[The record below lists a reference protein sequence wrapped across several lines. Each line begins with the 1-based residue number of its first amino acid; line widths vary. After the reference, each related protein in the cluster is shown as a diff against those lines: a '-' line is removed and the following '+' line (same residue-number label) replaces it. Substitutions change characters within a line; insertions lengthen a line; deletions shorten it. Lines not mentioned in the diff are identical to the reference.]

1 MESLLSLLI
10 WLPVLGGSVV
20 VAIGNNRSEVAKW
33 ISLAISIVVFALSLG
48 LWTGFDTTTAA
59 MQFVENTP
67 WITQFNINYHLG
79 VDGISMPLII
89 LTTFSTV
96 LVIIAGWEVIQNRT
110 ADYMAAF
117 LMMEGVIIGVFSS
130 LDAILFY
137 VFWEASLIPM
147 LLIVGIWGGNNRVYA
162 AIKFFLYTFIGSVF
176 MLVSL
181 IYMYNQGGSFSL
193 AALNNLPLTL
203 TEQSWI
209 FWAFFLAFAV
219 KVPMFPVHTW
229 LPDAHVQAPTG
240 GSVILAAIM
249 LKMGGYGFFRFSL
262 PITPDA
268 SAEFATVV
276 IVLSLIAIVYIGFVA
291 LVQRDMKKLIAYSSI
306 SHMGFVTLGVFALFS
321 IVQKG
326 VDGNIIGNLES
337 VYLGLEGAMIQM
349 ISHGFISAAM
359 FLVVGVL
366 YDRLHSREISTY
378 GGVINSMPKFTGF
391 AVLFA
396 MANAGLPG
404 TSGFVGEFMV
414 ILGALQAN
422 FWYAFLA
429 AMTLVV
435 GAAYTLW
442 MVKRVFWGPVTNPEV
457 SSLSDINNRELF
469 VLATLAAAVLI
480 MGIYPQPVIEVMH
493 VSIVNLLEQALTTKL

>member
-1 MESLLSLLI
+1 MDNSLLSLLI
-10 WLPVLGGSVV
+10 WLPIFAGIFVIFIGNERANTARWIS
-20 VAIGNNRSEVAKW
+20 VAISFLVFIISLSLYTEFDSNTHLMQFEEKTSW
-33 ISLAISIVVFALSLG
+33 IS
-48 LWTGFDTTTAA
+48 
-59 MQFVENTP
+59 
-67 WITQFNINYHLG
+67 QFNIYYHLG

-89 LTTFSTV
+89 LTTFSTI
-96 LVIIAGWEVIQNRT
+96 LVIIAGWEVIQTRP
-110 ADYMAAF
+110 AHYMAAF
-117 LMMEGVIIGVFSS
+117 LIMEGLIIGVFSS

-137 VFWEASLIPM
+137 AFWEASLIPM
-147 LLIVGIWGGNNRVYA
+147 LLIIGVWGGDNRVYA
-162 AIKFFLYTFIGSVF
+162 AIKFFLYTFLGSVF

-181 IYMYNQGGSFSL
+181 IYMYNKGGSFSIL
-193 AALNNLPLTL
+193 AMHDLSLTA
-203 TEQSWI
+203 TEQAWI
-209 FWAFFLAFAV
+209 FWAFFMAFAV

-268 SAEFATVV
+268 SYEFSEVV
-276 IVLSLIAIVYIGFVA
+276 IILSLIAIVYIGFVA

-306 SHMGFVTLGVFALFS
+306 SHMGFVTLGVFALFLAY
-321 IVQKG
+321 KPG
-326 VDGNIIGNLES
+326 AAEAAL
-337 VYLGLEGAMIQM
+337 LGLEGAMVQM

-414 ILGALQAN
+414 ILGAVQAN
-422 FWYAFLA
+422 IWYGVLA
-429 AMTLVV
+429 GSTLIV

-442 MVKRVFWGPVTNPEV
+442 MVKRVFWGAITNPDVET
-457 SSLSDINNRELF
+457 LSDINAREFSILA
-469 VLATLAAAVLI
+469 VLAIAVLA
-480 MGIYPQPVIEVMH
+480 MGLYPQPVIDVMH
-493 VSIVNLLEQALTTKL
+493 VTIEHLLNQALTSKL

>member
-1 MESLLSLLI
+1 MELLSLLI
-10 WLPVLGGSVV
+10 WLPILGGIFVIL
-20 VAIGNNRSEVAKW
+20 IGNDRADTVRWVSVAT
-33 ISLAISIVVFALSLG
+33 SILVFIMSLSLY
-48 LWTGFDTTTAA
+48 TEFDPTTHL
-59 MQFVENTP
+59 MQFEEKAS
-67 WITQFNINYHLG
+67 WIPQFDIYYHLG

-89 LTTFSTV
+89 LTTFSTILV
-96 LVIIAGWEVIQNRT
+96 LVAGWEVIQTRP
-110 ADYMAAF
+110 AHYMAAF
-117 LMMEGVIIGVFSS
+117 LMMEGLIIGVFSA

-137 VFWEASLIPM
+137 AFWEASLIPM
-147 LLIVGIWGGNNRVYA
+147 LLIIGVWGGDNRVYA
-162 AIKFFLYTFIGSVF
+162 AIKFFLYTFLGSVF

-181 IYMYNQGGSFSL
+181 IYMYNKGGSFSIL
-193 AALNNLPLTL
+193 DMHNLSLTA
-203 TEQSWI
+203 TEQAWI
-209 FWAFFLAFAV
+209 FWAFFMAFAV

-268 SAEFATVV
+268 SFEFSEIV
-276 IVLSLIAIVYIGFVA
+276 IILSLIAIVYIGFVA

-306 SHMGFVTLGVFALFS
+306 SHMGFVTLGVFALFLAYTP
-321 IVQKG
+321 G
-326 VDGNIIGNLES
+326 AAEGAL
-337 VYLGLEGAMIQM
+337 LGLEGAMVQM

-414 ILGALQAN
+414 ILGAVQAN
-422 FWYAFLA
+422 IWYAVLA
-429 AMTLVV
+429 GSTLVV

-442 MVKRVFWGPVTNPEV
+442 MVKRVFWGAVTNPEV
-457 SSLSDINNRELF
+457 STLSDVNAREFSILAILAIA
-469 VLATLAAAVLI
+469 VLA
-480 MGIYPQPVIEVMH
+480 MGIYPQPVIDVMH
-493 VSIVNLLEQALTTKL
+493 VSIEHLLNQALASKL

>member
-1 MESLLSLLI
+1 MHS
-10 WLPVLGGSVV
+10 
-20 VAIGNNRSEVAKW
+20 
-33 ISLAISIVVFALSLG
+33 
-48 LWTGFDTTTAA
+48 
-59 MQFVENTP
+59 
-67 WITQFNINYHLG
+67 
-79 VDGISMPLII
+79 
-89 LTTFSTV
+89 
-96 LVIIAGWEVIQNRT
+96 
-110 ADYMAAF
+110 
-117 LMMEGVIIGVFSS
+117 
-130 LDAILFY
+130 
-137 VFWEASLIPM
+137 
-147 LLIVGIWGGNNRVYA
+147 
-162 AIKFFLYTFIGSVF
+162 
-176 MLVSL
+176 
-181 IYMYNQGGSFSL
+181 
-193 AALNNLPLTL
+193 LPLTL
-203 TEQSWI
+203 SQQSWI

-268 SAEFATVV
+268 SSYFSFVV

-291 LVQRDMKKLIAYSSI
+291 LVQKDMKKLIAYSSI

-321 IVQKG
+321 IMKMDSNG
-326 VDGNIIGNLES
+326 ELISIAGASIES
-337 VYLGLEGAMIQM
+337 AYLGLEGAMIQM
-349 ISHGFISAAM
+349 VSHGFISAAM

-378 GGVINSMPKFTGF
+378 GGVVNSMPKFTGF

-429 AMTLVV
+429 AMTLIV

-442 MVKRVFWGPVTNPEV
+442 MVKRVFWGPIVNPDV
-457 SSLSDINNRELF
+457 KTLSDVNAREF
-469 VLATLAAAVLI
+469 GVLSILAVAVLW

-493 VSIVNLLEQALTTKL
+493 ISIANLLEQSLTTKIPAIL